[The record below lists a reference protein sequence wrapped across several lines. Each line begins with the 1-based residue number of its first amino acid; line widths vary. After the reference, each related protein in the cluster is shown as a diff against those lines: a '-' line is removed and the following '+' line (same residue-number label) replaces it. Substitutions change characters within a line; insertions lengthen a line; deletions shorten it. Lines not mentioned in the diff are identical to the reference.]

1 MKRII
6 LGTLGVMMVGMI
18 GAMAQPAMAIPVS
31 TGPIDDIPVSGGP
44 IEDPDPGTSPTT
56 PATPSVDHGNNT
68 GCGGSLLG
76 FKPWYDGLCANGQI
90 KDVNGEAELTTFIW
104 TIVLN
109 VIFDLSLA
117 VGYIAVAMVIYGGYL
132 YIMSQGDPVRMA
144 KGKKTLVAAISG
156 VVIAMGATVIVNTL
170 KLVLGISAG
179 GWDQGTVTQERV
191 DGVFAWA
198 YGMAGLVAVIFIIKS
213 GVDYLM
219 SSGDLYKTKKATQG
233 LIASVIGLVIVI
245 LASVITGFITSSL
258 GGAM

>member
-1 MKRII
+1 
-6 LGTLGVMMVGMI
+6 MVGMI
-18 GAMAQPAMAIPVS
+18 GVMAQPVMATSVQQGVEGGGRPPVS
-31 TGPIDDIPVSGGP
+31 TGPIDDIPVSGEP
-44 IEDPDPGTSPTT
+44 IEDADPGTSPT
-56 PATPSVDHGNNT
+56 TPSVDHGNNT